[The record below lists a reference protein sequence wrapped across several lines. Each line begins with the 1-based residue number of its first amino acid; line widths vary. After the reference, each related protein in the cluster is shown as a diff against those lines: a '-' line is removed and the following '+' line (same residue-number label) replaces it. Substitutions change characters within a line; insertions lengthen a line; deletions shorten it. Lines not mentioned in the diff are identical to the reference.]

1 MLVVNSQV
9 SANKKQTLTCEGNKT
24 FTDSK
29 QVYQSHTTFVLKYI

>member
-24 FTDSK
+24 LTILSLS
-29 QVYQSHTTFVLKYI
+29 VTHIHTQLLY